1 MLKKLLVGMLV
12 LPVML
17 LGCAE
22 GESFTDAGKRGLF
35 EGDVKATATLA
46 PSATPG
52 KADTPSPSPEPPAE
66 PSPSP
71 SSLSTP
77 HVSED
82 ARPAEEPSIWELDD
96 VAPSFWLKKRNNG
109 LYDVVAN
116 LHWIADGVDEDIEME
131 PVKVLL
137 ELSLDEPGIAI
148 RFIEMPWF
156 NDGLTE
162 EEAWAFL
169 ALLYIDSFTPNAS
182 TQVSRSPWVMD
193 GVSDF
198 ESWAITS
205 LADIF
210 DESPETANSLI
221 SKPWFQDGLTE
232 DEAEAVELLGLLS
245 YKNGSASEF
254 ISMPFL
260 ESVEEADVLALASL
274 YQLALLKWDRLTTST
289 RFDEFTSHPTVT
301 DGITDEETV
310 FVTLASS
317 AYEVNPGLTDTLL
330 DPSAVISETR
340 TINLPMAGE
349 VELVV
354 VRTQQG
360 SGRSLDLLEESVRFT
375 ESYMGEP
382 FPVNLVLLLYADAVQ
397 PGFVGHNS
405 GTNIVVHP
413 DFDRDDASSEADEA
427 EFIILHE
434 VAHFYWHSS
443 SYSWL
448 DEGAAEFLTA
458 AYAEHSIG
466 FDMTDIS
473 PTDVMDDYDCADGT
487 TLKSLEG
494 MTGPQAEDCAY
505 ALGLLFFL
513 DLHQAV
519 GAEEFQRGFRGLYLA
534 GRDVLDPDSPN
545 ARNSTHVRK
554 VFEFSVAATEN
565 VIPKWLED

>member
-1 MLKKLLVGMLV
+1 MLKHVLQYLLI
-12 LPVML
+12 
-17 LGCAE
+17 
-22 GESFTDAGKRGLF
+22 TAGFVAIPFALYF
-35 EGDVKATATLA
+35 AVETFGDVVDEVEQEQNTQVTA
-46 PSATPG
+46 
-52 KADTPSPSPEPPAE
+52 SPSPR
-66 PSPSP
+66 PSPELPQEQVLSPLSLATPQVPQEERVVESP
-71 SSLSTP
+71 SM
-77 HVSED
+77 
-82 ARPAEEPSIWELDD
+82 WELDD

-131 PVKVLL
+131 PLKVLL
-137 ELSLDEPGIAI
+137 ELSLDEPDIAI

-162 EEAWAFL
+162 DEAWVFL

-205 LADIF
+205 LAYIF

-221 SKPWFQDGLTE
+221 SKPWFQDGLT
-232 DEAEAVELLGLLS
+232 EAEAVELLGLLS

-260 ESVEEADVLALASL
+260 ESVEESDVLALASL

-310 FVTLASS
+310 FITLASS

-330 DPSAVISETR
+330 DPSEVISETR
-340 TINLPMAGE
+340 VIELPMAGE

-382 FPVNLVLLLYADAVQ
+382 LPVNLVLLLYADTVQ

-427 EFIILHE
+427 EFIIMHE

-443 SYSWL
+443 SHSWL
-448 DEGAAEFLTA
+448 DEGAAEFLAA

-473 PTDVMDDYDCADGT
+473 PTGVMSDYDCADGT

-494 MTGPQAEDCAY
+494 MPGPQAEDCAY
-505 ALGLLFFL
+505 ALGLLFFM

-519 GAEEFQRGFRGLYLA
+519 GAEEFQRGFRGLYLS
-534 GRDVLDPDSPN
+534 GRDVFDPDSPE
-545 ARNSTHVRK
+545 ARNNTHVRSA
-554 VFEFSVAATEN
+554 FEFSAAATEI
-565 VIPKWLED
+565 VIPDWFDDSS

>member
-1 MLKKLLVGMLV
+1 MLKHVLQYLLI
-12 LPVML
+12 
-17 LGCAE
+17 
-22 GESFTDAGKRGLF
+22 TAGFVAIPFALYF
-35 EGDVKATATLA
+35 AVEAFSDVATEVEQEQKTQAI
-46 PSATPG
+46 SS
-52 KADTPSPSPEPPAE
+52 PSPILSPEPPAE

-77 HVSED
+77 QVSED

-221 SKPWFQDGLTE
+221 SKPNWECTSCGWFQDGLTE

-245 YKNGSASEF
+245 YKNGSASQF

-289 RFDEFTSHPTVT
+289 RFDEFTSHPAIA

-310 FVTLASS
+310 FITLASS

-330 DPSAVISETR
+330 DPSVVISETR

-354 VRTQQG
+354 VRTQEG

-375 ESYMGEP
+375 ESYLGE
-382 FPVNLVLLLYADAVQ
+382 VERTTWAN
-397 PGFVGHNS
+397 
-405 GTNIVVHP
+405 
-413 DFDRDDASSEADEA
+413 
-427 EFIILHE
+427 
-434 VAHFYWHSS
+434 HS
-443 SYSWL
+443 L
-448 DEGAAEFLTA
+448 
-458 AYAEHSIG
+458 SI
-466 FDMTDIS
+466 
-473 PTDVMDDYDCADGT
+473 
-487 TLKSLEG
+487 
-494 MTGPQAEDCAY
+494 
-505 ALGLLFFL
+505 
-513 DLHQAV
+513 
-519 GAEEFQRGFRGLYLA
+519 
-534 GRDVLDPDSPN
+534 
-545 ARNSTHVRK
+545 
-554 VFEFSVAATEN
+554 
-565 VIPKWLED
+565 

>member
-1 MLKKLLVGMLV
+1 M
-12 LPVML
+12 
-17 LGCAE
+17 
-22 GESFTDAGKRGLF
+22 
-35 EGDVKATATLA
+35 
-46 PSATPG
+46 
-52 KADTPSPSPEPPAE
+52 
-66 PSPSP
+66 
-71 SSLSTP
+71 
-77 HVSED
+77 
-82 ARPAEEPSIWELDD
+82 
-96 VAPSFWLKKRNNG
+96 
-109 LYDVVAN
+109 AN

-162 EEAWAFL
+162 YEVWAFL

-221 SKPWFQDGLTE
+221 SKPWFKDGLTE
-232 DEAEAVELLGLLS
+232 AEAEAVELLGLLS
-245 YKNGSASEF
+245 YKNGSASQF

-289 RFDEFTSHPTVT
+289 KFDVFTSHPAIA

-310 FVTLASS
+310 FVTLASN
-317 AYEVNPGLTDTLL
+317 AYELNPGLTDTLL

-360 SGRSLDLLEESVRFT
+360 SERSLDLLEESVRFT

-443 SYSWL
+443 SHSWL
-448 DEGAAEFLTA
+448 DEGAAEFLAA

-473 PTDVMDDYDCADGT
+473 STGVMSDYDCADGT

-494 MTGPQAEDCAY
+494 MPGPQAEDCAY
-505 ALGLLFFL
+505 ALGLLFFM

-519 GAEEFQRGFRGLYLA
+519 GAEEFQRGFRGLYLS
-534 GRDVLDPDSPN
+534 GRDVLDPDSPE
-545 ARNSTHVRK
+545 ARNMGHVREA
-554 VFEFSVAATEN
+554 FQFSAAATEI
-565 VIPKWLED
+565 VIPDWFDDSS